1 MRIGLLIPTLN
12 AGPRWQAALHALS
25 LQDLRPDRSLLVDSD
40 SRDDTVEAARAHGF
54 EIIGI
59 RREQFDHGATRQL
72 GLDHLADCDVVVC
85 MTQDAIAASPDTL
98 SKLVARFADDQV
110 AVAWGRQLPH
120 DDANPIAAHA
130 RRFNYPGQSRQVRSQ
145 DIPTLGIKAA
155 FCSNSFAAW
164 RQSALRAVGGFP
176 SQTLLG
182 EDMLSCAK
190 LLQAGWSSAYVA
202 EAAVQHSH
210 NYSAAEE
217 FRRYFDTGVLHS
229 REAWLIKAFGRAEG
243 EGLRFIRSEW
253 QALAGYGAYWR
264 LKALLNNAAKFS
276 GYALGRRYLR
286 LPKRLVP
293 RLSMHPRWW
302 RTVR

>member
-12 AGPRWQAALHALS
+12 AGPRWHAALRALS
-25 LQDLRPDRSLLVDSD
+25 LQDLRPDRLLLIDSGSQD
-40 SRDDTVEAARAHGF
+40 GTVEAARAHGF
-54 EIIGI
+54 EIVEIH
-59 RREQFDHGATRQL
+59 REQFDHGATRQL
-72 GLDHLADCDVVVC
+72 GLDRLADCDVVIC
-85 MTQDAIAASPDTL
+85 MTQDAIAAAPDTL
-98 SKLVARFADDQV
+98 SKLAAGFADGQV

-130 RRFNYPGQSRQVRSQ
+130 RRFNYPGRSRQVRSQ

-164 RQSALRAVGGFP
+164 RQTALRAIGGFP

-190 LLQAGWSSAYVA
+190 LLQAGWTSAYVA
-202 EAAVQHSH
+202 EAAVHHSH
-210 NYSAAEE
+210 NYSATEE

-229 REAWLIKAFGRAEG
+229 REAWLIDAFGRAEG

-253 QALAGYGAYWR
+253 QALAEHGSAWR

-276 GYALGRRYLR
+276 GYALGRRYQR

-302 RTVR
+302 RALR